1 MKKTFH
7 VIFASI
13 LFISACK
20 AQTLEWV
27 NVFGG
32 TSNDIIATIA
42 VDANGDIVSFSR
54 FANTVD
60 VDPGPGITNFISNG
74 QDDFCIQKL
83 NSSGGLIWAKQ
94 IGGVLSEGT
103 NDIVIDDSSNII
115 ISGYFKGTTD
125 FDPGP
130 GIFNLTS
137 LGTYS
142 DFFLLKIN
150 SNGDFQWAKSMHSSQ
165 FNFMG
170 NLATDDNNNIYQVGG
185 FSDSLDIDPSAVT
198 LYITSVAI
206 YDYAMFIQKLN
217 PDGSLAWYKKIDE
230 NGSQGANA
238 IVTTSNA
245 IYVAGFIVDTV
256 DVDPGPGVVT
266 FESQGSGSA
275 DGIILKLDLNGNYLW
290 HKHIGGPST
299 DDIYSIDVDNN
310 DDLIL
315 AGIFTNSADFNVGGT
330 PLVRNSAGGT
340 DCFVGKMNSSG
351 NWLWVNS
358 MGGTGADNAN
368 IAKADQNNLVY
379 VVGRFEGTCDFDPS
393 PSNVEL
399 TATNSSYDG
408 FMAKYDVNGDILQAW
423 KIGGPYFLDNIYGLD
438 FNNNAEV
445 FISGYFGDS
454 VDFNPINGPDITVSN
469 GSVDGFVAKFSC
481 GLMDASITHSA
492 DTIWANAVGVN
503 YQWLDC
509 ANNFNPFVGETNQQ
523 YIYNQLGGVAVRIN
537 QYGCLDTSSC
547 ISLVGIELSDYN
559 PIIAYPNPTSSY
571 LNFNI
576 DATIHNKITIMNLA
590 GQILE
595 TLVNINSVNLEY
607 FACGTY
613 IICLDYLNI
622 KIYHRII
629 KQ

>member
-1 MKKTFH
+1 MIA
-7 VIFASI
+7 VFASSFAI
-13 LFISACK
+13 AQNVHLYESSSTTVPQVVYDFYLAPNTPPFNYEFDIFNSSANSEQFRVKKIELTIDPGAVAYFCTGSFCYGP
-20 AQTLEWV
+20 ATYTSGIV
-27 NVFGG
+27 AIPGGG
-32 TSNDIIATIA
+32 TLP
-42 VDANGDIVSFSR
+42 NGVG
-54 FANTVD
+54 TY
-60 VDPGPGITNFISNG
+60 
-74 QDDFCIQKL
+74 
-83 NSSGGLIWAKQ
+83 GL
-94 IGGVLSEGT
+94 
-103 NDIVIDDSSNII
+103 
-115 ISGYFKGTTD
+115 TTD

-299 DDIYSIDVDNN
+299 DDINSIDVDNN

-559 PIIAYPNPTSSY
+559 PISLSKPNFKLPK
-571 LNFNI
+571 F
-576 DATIHNKITIMNLA
+576 
-590 GQILE
+590 
-595 TLVNINSVNLEY
+595 
-607 FACGTY
+607 
-613 IICLDYLNI
+613 
-622 KIYHRII
+622 
-629 KQ
+629 